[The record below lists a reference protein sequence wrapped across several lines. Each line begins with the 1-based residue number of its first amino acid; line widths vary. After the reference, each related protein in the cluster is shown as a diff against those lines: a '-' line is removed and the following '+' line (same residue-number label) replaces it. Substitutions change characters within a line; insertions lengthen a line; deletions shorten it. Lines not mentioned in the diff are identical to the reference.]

1 VRGSTLRKLSIIA
14 LLYVIEGFPMGVYMD
29 VLPVFL
35 RRHDVSNTTIGL
47 LSAFSFAWAAK
58 VLWSP
63 LVDRYGDRRH
73 WIAGALC
80 VMAAALSTA
89 AVDDPLALGAGLW
102 LAIGVFCI
110 ASATQDIAIDAYSIG
125 LTERGKEGPVNSV
138 RVTAYRGGLI
148 AAGAG
153 LLFLPRFVGWGG
165 TFAAAGLLCLAL
177 ALAVRSCPPVRIAPE
192 ARRNPAEALRRW
204 LDRPGV
210 HAVLAFILLYRVG
223 DRAMGPMVRP
233 FWVDR
238 GFSDEQIGFVAN
250 GLGAVATVLG
260 ALAGGAV
267 VARLGIARSLWV
279 LGALALASN
288 LAYAFVALPSA
299 PPVGIYFASLVESV
313 CSGLASVAFLSYLMR
328 ITQKEHAAVQYALLT
343 AVYALSGS
351 LVAAPSGWLADRL
364 GYATYFAFTAVLAL
378 PAFLFLRG
386 ASAWLE
392 LPWTT
397 GPEPASVTGSPPAA
411 ASTPQEPRRDS
422 PPPRAR

>member
-14 LLYVIEGFPMGVYMD
+14 LLYVVEGFPMGVYMD
-29 VLPVFL
+29 VWPVFL
-35 RRHDVSNTTIGL
+35 RRHQVSNTAIGL
-47 LSAFSFAWAAK
+47 LSAFSFAWSAK

-80 VMAAALSTA
+80 VMAAALSTL

-125 LTERGKEGPVNSV
+125 LTRRGEEGPVNSI

-148 AAGAG
+148 AAGTG
-153 LLFLPRFVGWGG
+153 LLLLPRFIGWGG

-177 ALAVRSCPPVRIAPE
+177 ALAVRTCPPVHIPPE
-192 ARRNPAEALRRW
+192 ARHDTAEAVRRW
-204 LDRPGV
+204 LVRPGV

-238 GFSDEQIGFVAN
+238 GFSDEQIGYVAN
-250 GLGAVATVLG
+250 GLGAIATVLG
-260 ALAGGAV
+260 ALVGGVV
-267 VARLGIARSLWV
+267 VARLGIARSLLV
-279 LGALALASN
+279 LGVLALASN
-288 LAYAFVALPSA
+288 LAYAIVALPAA
-299 PPVGIYFASLVESV
+299 PLAGIYVASLVESL

-328 ITQKEHAAVQYALLT
+328 ITEKEHAAVQYALLT

-351 LVAAPSGWLADRL
+351 LVAAPSGWLAEQL
-364 GYATYFAFTAVLAL
+364 GYATYFAFTAGLAL

-392 LPWTT
+392 LPTA
-397 GPEPASVTGSPPAA
+397 PQPASAPGSPPAA